1 MSDNDHDKDHAL
13 PSVLSVHEQRQMS
26 EMRQAHR
33 ASNGSTQCSH
43 AGDVGMKFNITIDGE
58 EHNIVDLLYLIQIK
72 IQEYERKY
80 QEILDIILEKK
91 ETLE

>member
-1 MSDNDHDKDHAL
+1 
-13 PSVLSVHEQRQMS
+13 
-26 EMRQAHR
+26 
-33 ASNGSTQCSH
+33 
-43 AGDVGMKFNITIDGE
+43 MKFNITIDGE

-91 ETLE
+91 EVLE